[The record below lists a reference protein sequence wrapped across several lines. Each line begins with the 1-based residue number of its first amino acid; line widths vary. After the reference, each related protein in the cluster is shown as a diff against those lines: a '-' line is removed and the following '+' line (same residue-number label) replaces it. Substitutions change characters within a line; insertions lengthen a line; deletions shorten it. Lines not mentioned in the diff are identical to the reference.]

1 MGDEEEYEHKEKL
14 CNFNITIFETWITD
28 SQEEIEGFINNQKS
42 VNATKEDNDWHKH
55 YFPLH
60 EKKKNK
66 QNKTNKQT
74 NKWTK

>member
-42 VNATKEDNDWHKH
+42 VNATKEDND
-55 YFPLH
+55 
-60 EKKKNK
+60 
-66 QNKTNKQT
+66 
-74 NKWTK
+74 